1 MKMFLVLL
9 VAALSGCAASVSSS
23 SERSV
28 SLQGR
33 MNAYGEMQPLADAEC
48 AKYRRKAAFKYNT
61 DQFPST
67 YFYDC
72 VL

>member
-1 MKMFLVLL
+1 MKLILVLL
-9 VAALSGCAASVSSS
+9 VTALSGCAASVSSS

-33 MNAYGEMQPLADAEC
+33 MNAFGEMQPLANVEC
-48 AKYRRKAAFKYNT
+48 ARYGRKAAFKYST

-72 VL
+72 LL